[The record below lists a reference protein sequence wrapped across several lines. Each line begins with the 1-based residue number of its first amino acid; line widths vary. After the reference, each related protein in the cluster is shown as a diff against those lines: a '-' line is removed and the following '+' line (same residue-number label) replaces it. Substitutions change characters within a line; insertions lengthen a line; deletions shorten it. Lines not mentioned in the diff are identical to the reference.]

1 MASSKRPSHFMSRHD
16 PEETYDIVWAVIEN
30 DLEPLA
36 RQVEAVLRVEFPPSG
51 PPSSGPAP

>member
-1 MASSKRPSHFMSRHD
+1 MSRHD